1 MSALARE
8 KRVKEL
14 DRKPAVLGDLADRWR
29 SSTVTQSREINPPV
43 ERDEWVSR
51 RHVERARRQG

>member
-29 SSTVTQSREINPPV
+29 SSTVTQSREIKPPV
-43 ERDEWVSR
+43 ERDEWVGR
-51 RHVERARRQG
+51 RHVEGARRQG